1 MSSYDDMVRLPTYDD
16 TTALLPNADIIR
28 LSAYADTM
36 ATQIN
41 SIRDLVAAARGRRK
55 SLGWTQSELADRAH
69 VSRQWISEFEA
80 GKPTAELGLMIRLL
94 DALDLRLTLDTSEER
109 HPAREQSAVTVDLDA
124 VLDDYRSR

>member
-1 MSSYDDMVRLPTYDD
+1 MVRLPTYDD

-80 GKPTAELGLMIRLL
+80 GKPTAELGLTIRLL
-94 DALDLRLTLDTSEER
+94 DALDLRLTLNTSEEQ

>member
-1 MSSYDDMVRLPTYDD
+1 LSSYDDIVRLPTYDD
-16 TTALLPNADIIR
+16 ISALLPNADIIR
-28 LSAYADTM
+28 LSSYADTM

-80 GKPTAELGLMIRLL
+80 GKPTAELGLTIRLL
-94 DALDLRLTLDTSEER
+94 DALDLRLTLDTGEER

>member
-1 MSSYDDMVRLPTYDD
+1 MVRLPTYDD
-16 TTALLPNADIIR
+16 TTAMLSNADIIR

-80 GKPTAELGLMIRLL
+80 GKPTAELGLTIRLL
-94 DALDLRLTLDTSEER
+94 DALDLRLTLDTGEER

>member
-1 MSSYDDMVRLPTYDD
+1 MVRLPTYDD
-16 TTALLPNADIIR
+16 TTALFSNADIIR

-80 GKPTAELGLMIRLL
+80 GKPTAELGLTIRLL
-94 DALDLRLTLDTSEER
+94 DALDLRLTLNTSEER
-109 HPAREQSAVTVDLDA
+109 HPSREQSAVTVDLDA

>member
-1 MSSYDDMVRLPTYDD
+1 MVRLPTYDD

-80 GKPTAELGLMIRLL
+80 GKPTAELGLTIRLL
-94 DALDLRLTLDTSEER
+94 DALDLRLTLDTGEER

>member
-69 VSRQWISEFEA
+69 VSRQWISEFEK
-80 GKPTAELGLMIRLL
+80 GKPTAELGLTIRLL
-94 DALDLRLTLDTSEER
+94 DALGLRLTLDTGEER